1 MKDKKTVAQ
10 ILGENLKRIRTEKGV
25 SRKELADTVEIT
37 EVNFGKYERGERLPP
52 LDKIFAIADF
62 LKVSV
67 ASLTGENNFSDNVPN
82 IEKIVSEEIFEYRFK
97 RAINMATAANYFPEV
112 LNDGQILI
120 QGEREFTHE
129 DNGTIIFSGGNFI
142 KFKNR
147 ETFVEVMESAERY
160 ALFHDLTFNESMVM
174 LKDSNTNTPPNVE
187 KLKSAY
193 EKLK

>member
-82 IEKIVSEEIFEYRFK
+82 R
-97 RAINMATAANYFPEV
+97 ATAAITSQKY
-112 LNDGQILI
+112 
-120 QGEREFTHE
+120 
-129 DNGTIIFSGGNFI
+129 
-142 KFKNR
+142 
-147 ETFVEVMESAERY
+147 
-160 ALFHDLTFNESMVM
+160 
-174 LKDSNTNTPPNVE
+174 
-187 KLKSAY
+187 
-193 EKLK
+193 